1 MGDDY
6 DYKDIYDFDL
16 TKFGNEDDYYEG
28 LEDDIIIEKNFT
40 EEELENFKNKVKKY
54 CENLIEDIF
63 YINDL
68 SEDELAKEICMK
80 LENISGEE
88 YFSETIL
95 EDFLRTTR
103 LVFWIC

>member
-103 LVFWIC
+103 LVF